1 MKVLKLSLIASL
13 AGGVLLGCSGR
24 QDSIARSNTARPE
37 AAQTM
42 PQAQTSPKTT
52 DANTAG
58 HDHAAETAVTR
69 INIGEAEAAANR
81 GEAVFLDVR
90 QPVAYSAG
98 RIKGAILMPE
108 AEIPSRAA
116 TLPKDKKIITYC
128 S

>member
-1 MKVLKLSLIASL
+1 MKRLRLSLVAAL
-13 AGGVLLGCSGR
+13 AGGVLLGCCAQQKNTGSTTA
-24 QDSIARSNTARPE
+24 SPATTPTRSRASPHSSN
-37 AAQTM
+37 AAEG
-42 PQAQTSPKTT
+42 
-52 DANTAG
+52 G
-58 HDHAAETAVTR
+58 HDHAAETAVMR
-69 INIGEAEAAANR
+69 ISITEAEAAANR